1 MNTLA
6 SIAALTAAAALTTV
20 SAPAPAQAADN
31 PTGRPTRYTSMTV
44 QVIIS
49 SRGLNLSR
57 EAGAESFLQ
66 RLKLAAGRVCDAR
79 PYGPTVAL
87 HKLSPAVL
95 ACREKAL
102 VEAMAEV
109 SSPVVKRLYAQQHAS
124 DAVHLARR

>member
-6 SIAALTAAAALTTV
+6 SIVALTVAAALSTV

-31 PTGRPTRYTSMTV
+31 PTGRPTRYTAMTV

-49 SRGLNLSR
+49 SRGLNLSSK
-57 EAGAESFLQ
+57 AGAASFVQ

-79 PYGPTVAL
+79 PNGPAVAL

-95 ACREKAL
+95 ECREKAL
-102 VEAMAEV
+102 AEAMAEV
-109 SSPVVKRLYAQQHAS
+109 SSPVVKQLYSQRHAS
-124 DAVHLARR
+124 DAVGLARR